1 MISIRRTSYDKA
13 GRNDHFRLVTISELS
28 LTDAQLLE
36 QAQQGDSGAWQR
48 LYERL
53 LPSIW
58 RAAVVRLKDRQ
69 AAEDVVSETFLALVR
84 NIDALGSDSC
94 RLHGWMLQV
103 VRNKAADWAR
113 RDNSRARTLAGFSSE
128 GQTIQ
133 TVDPANAAL
142 DDERRQ
148 RITDVLDALRPD
160 QRLVLELKYADGL
173 SVCEIA
179 QRIGQSEKSIE
190 SLLHRSRLEFRRKYQ
205 SDSNDEAKIQ
215 VDIATVLAGS
225 DPTD

>member
-1 MISIRRTSYDKA
+1 M
-13 GRNDHFRLVTISELS
+13 
-28 LTDAQLLE
+28 TDAQLLE
-36 QAQQGDSGAWQR
+36 QAQRGDNSAWQR

-58 RAAVVRLKDRQ
+58 RAAYVRLRDRQ

-84 NIDALGSDSC
+84 SMDLLEPESC

-113 RDNSRARTLAGFSSE
+113 RDGSRSRTLEGFSSD
-128 GQTIQ
+128 GQKVQ
-133 TVDPANAAL
+133 AVDPAVAAL

-148 RITDVLDALRPD
+148 LITEVLDSLRPD

-173 SVCEIA
+173 TVYEIA
-179 QRIGQSEKSIE
+179 SRIGQSEKSVE
-190 SLLHRSRLEFRRKYQ
+190 SLLYRARLEFRRKYESQ
-205 SDSNDEAKIQ
+205 SKDDPQTRNNVAAVLSGRDE
-215 VDIATVLAGS
+215 TE
-225 DPTD
+225 

>member
-1 MISIRRTSYDKA
+1 
-13 GRNDHFRLVTISELS
+13 

-36 QAQQGDSGAWQR
+36 QAQRGDNSAWQR

-58 RAAVVRLKDRQ
+58 RAAYVRLRDRQ

-84 NIDALGSDSC
+84 SMDLLEPESC

-113 RDNSRARTLAGFSSE
+113 RDGSRSRTLEGFSSD
-128 GQTIQ
+128 GQKVQ
-133 TVDPANAAL
+133 AVDPAAAAL

-148 RITDVLDALRPD
+148 LITEVLDSLRPD
-160 QRLVLELKYADGL
+160 QRLVLELKYAEGL
-173 SVCEIA
+173 TVYEIA
-179 QRIGQSEKSIE
+179 GRIGQSEKSVE
-190 SLLHRSRLEFRRKYQ
+190 SLLYRARLEFRRKYELQ
-205 SDSNDEAKIQ
+205 SKDDPQTRNNIAAVLSGRDENE
-215 VDIATVLAGS
+215 
-225 DPTD
+225 

>member
-1 MISIRRTSYDKA
+1 
-13 GRNDHFRLVTISELS
+13 

-36 QAQQGDSGAWQR
+36 KAQRGDNSAWQR

-58 RAAVVRLKDRQ
+58 RAAYVRLRDRQ

-84 NIDALGSDSC
+84 SMDLLEPESC

-113 RDNSRARTLAGFSSE
+113 RDGSRSRTLEGFSND
-128 GQTIQ
+128 GQKVQ
-133 TVDPANAAL
+133 AVDPAAAAL

-148 RITDVLDALRPD
+148 LITEVLDSLRPD

-173 SVCEIA
+173 TVHEIA
-179 QRIGQSEKSIE
+179 SRIGQSEKSVE
-190 SLLHRSRLEFRRKYQ
+190 SLLYRARLEFRRKYESQ
-205 SDSNDEAKIQ
+205 SKDDPQTRNNVAAVLSGRDE
-215 VDIATVLAGS
+215 
-225 DPTD
+225 TD